1 MPAATPTP
9 CYRDCNNQA
18 VTQAFHPN
26 QVALG
31 REIEPAMAV
40 ITLALLNVLQVSLTK
55 FFCNAVECGAQSIV
69 SCRRISRLLT
79 LPEQSR
85 LVRAASGGDGGDGT
99 VTKAEGDGSLLHVAG
114 MQCKWSTASAATL
127 SDVSFKVGKE
137 EMLVIV
143 GTVGAGKTSLLMA
156 IMGELPACSPEG
168 GSSKRLRPW
177 EGAGRLAYA
186 AQEPWI
192 LALTLRDNILLG
204 KDFDQAI

>member
-1 MPAATPTP
+1 
-9 CYRDCNNQA
+9 
-18 VTQAFHPN
+18 
-26 QVALG
+26 
-31 REIEPAMAV
+31 MAV
-40 ITLALLNVLQVSLTK
+40 ITLALLNVLQVSVTK
-55 FFCNAVECGAQSIV
+55 FFCNAVEYGAQSIV

-85 LVRAASGGDGGDGT
+85 LVQRAASGGDGGDGT
-99 VTKAEGDGSLLHVAG
+99 VTKAEGGSLLHVAG